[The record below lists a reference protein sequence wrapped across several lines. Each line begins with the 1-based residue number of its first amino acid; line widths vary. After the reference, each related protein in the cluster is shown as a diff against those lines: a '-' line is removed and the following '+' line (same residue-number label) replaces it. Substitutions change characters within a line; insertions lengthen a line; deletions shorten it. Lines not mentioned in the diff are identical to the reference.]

1 MQQRHLIETEIEIEC
16 DEAMGKGRDEFK
28 AKRREK
34 GSGRR

>member
-1 MQQRHLIETEIEIEC
+1 MRQRHLIETEIKIEC

-28 AKRREK
+28 AKWREE